1 MLSMCKDFGW
11 DLNGEVWGDA
21 NAALGIINRMGL
33 GKTRHIQT
41 GLLWIQQ
48 IAASQRLKFGKVLG
62 TNNPADLFTKY
73 LDEKTCIHH
82 TTNLGYH
89 ETQGRPED
97 APQLHVIS
105 ISLDEY
111 YTGNNTE
118 QWQWLG

>member
-1 MLSMCKDFGW
+1 MGLSMCKDFGW

-21 NAALGIINRMGL
+21 NAALGIINRTGL

-48 IAASQRLKFGKVLG
+48 IAASQRFKFGKVLG

-73 LDEKTCIHH
+73 LDEKTCTHH

-97 APQLHVIS
+97 ASQLHVIS
-105 ISLDEY
+105 ISSRPCL
-111 YTGNNTE
+111 
-118 QWQWLG
+118 